1 MASVEVM
8 GLSFAHSDAAPV
20 FEDVS
25 SSFFEGWTGLT
36 GENGAGKTTLL
47 ELIPRLSD
55 PTAGTVRIDG
65 VDVRDR
71 DPEALWAELQ
81 DGYEDYLEDWDAG
94 EVVPVAAVSAASA
107 PDHEFAWL
115 FLDWR
120 DDEPRVVVTTTDR
133 WSTGTGVASLADL
146 GLVAT

>member
-1 MASVEVM
+1 MSIPRSRTLVAPYLGKTVEAALD
-8 GLSFAHSDAAPV
+8 GSLFAHVPATFRFRFA
-20 FEDVS
+20 
-25 SSFFEGWTGLT
+25 
-36 GENGAGKTTLL
+36 
-47 ELIPRLSD
+47 
-55 PTAGTVRIDG
+55 
-65 VDVRDR
+65 